1 MAYRAELDSGTAF
14 HFVQTLVVLGY
25 VERIPDSKQF
35 RLTLK
40 PLELGFHAIAQNP
53 KFFSSGSGIDND
65 PQGLK
70 SVRYPNC
77 LRTIVRL
84 PNFSI
89 KRSDQCLKNLKR
101 AEVAAQRH
109 QSEKHSPVPGEGFR
123 VLQAFTAEDPE
134 LKLSEVARR
143 AGLDNGTA
151 FRLLETLVMLGYLER
166 LLETKQ
172 YRLTLKPLDLGFN
185 AIARMDLRTIAQ
197 PELRTLVG
205 EVREAAS
212 IGILDRDEVVYIER
226 YQEGQA
232 RLGVDIRVGSRLPA
246 YCTAIG
252 HSILA
257 FLPRAERRRIL
268 GLTRRVKVN
277 DHTPVTLEEIEE
289 KLEEARAT
297 GYAISELRIHR
308 RATRLVRSHFRRG
321 RLRYR
326 CPERRCT
333 LPAHAY
339 QGICGAYCRASDR
352 VSGKNR
358 ACACLL
364 PEIR

>member
-1 MAYRAELDSGTAF
+1 MPAKSNQPKSRSVDL
-14 HFVQTLVVLGY
+14 
-25 VERIPDSKQF
+25 
-35 RLTLK
+35 
-40 PLELGFHAIAQNP
+40 NP
-53 KFFSSGSGIDND
+53 KNT
-65 PQGLK
+65 
-70 SVRYPNC
+70 V
-77 LRTIVRL
+77 
-84 PNFSI
+84 
-89 KRSDQCLKNLKR
+89 
-101 AEVAAQRH
+101 
-109 QSEKHSPVPGEGFR
+109 QSLAKGFR
-123 VLQAFTAEDPE
+123 VLQAFTAEEPE

-166 LLETKQ
+166 FPETKQ

-197 PELRTLVG
+197 PELRALVG

-212 IGILDRDEVVYIER
+212 VGILDRDDVVYIER

-257 FLPRAERRRIL
+257 FLPRAETRRIL

-289 KLEEARAT
+289 KLEEARAA
-297 GYAISELRIHR
+297 GYAISDSEYIAGLRVLAAPILGPDGFAIAALSVAAPSPR
-308 RATRLVRSHFRRG
+308 MSIREFVALTAGPVTTSAAKI
-321 RLRYR
+321 
-326 CPERRCT
+326 
-333 LPAHAY
+333 AHALSAAGNTVT
-339 QGICGAYCRASDR
+339 QSARKSN
-352 VSGKNR
+352 K
-358 ACACLL
+358 
-364 PEIR
+364 

>member
-1 MAYRAELDSGTAF
+1 MPGKSNEPKSRPGDL
-14 HFVQTLVVLGY
+14 
-25 VERIPDSKQF
+25 
-35 RLTLK
+35 
-40 PLELGFHAIAQNP
+40 NP
-53 KFFSSGSGIDND
+53 KNT
-65 PQGLK
+65 
-70 SVRYPNC
+70 V
-77 LRTIVRL
+77 
-84 PNFSI
+84 
-89 KRSDQCLKNLKR
+89 
-101 AEVAAQRH
+101 
-109 QSEKHSPVPGEGFR
+109 QSLAKGFR
-123 VLQAFTAEDPE
+123 VLQAFTAEEPE

-151 FRLLETLVMLGYLER
+151 FRMLETLVMLGYLER
-166 LLETKQ
+166 FLETKQ

-212 IGILDRDEVVYIER
+212 VGILDRDEVVYIER

-257 FLPRAERRRIL
+257 FLPRAETRRIL

-277 DHTPVTLEEIEE
+277 DHTPVTLEQIEE
-289 KLEEARAT
+289 KLEEARAA

-308 RATRLVRSHFRRG
+308 RATCVVSSHFRRG
-321 RLRYR
+321 RLRHR
-326 CPERRCT
+326 CPERCCT
-333 LPAHAY
+333 LPAHVD
-339 QGICGAYCRASDR
+339 QGICGSHCRTRDR
-352 VSGKNR
+352 VSGENR
-358 ACACLL
+358 ACLVCCRKYGDPVRAKIQQVENLKTRPSHTAAESEL
-364 PEIR
+364 KNRLDALKA

>member
-1 MAYRAELDSGTAF
+1 MPEKLNEPKSRPGDL
-14 HFVQTLVVLGY
+14 
-25 VERIPDSKQF
+25 
-35 RLTLK
+35 
-40 PLELGFHAIAQNP
+40 NP
-53 KFFSSGSGIDND
+53 KNT
-65 PQGLK
+65 
-70 SVRYPNC
+70 V
-77 LRTIVRL
+77 
-84 PNFSI
+84 
-89 KRSDQCLKNLKR
+89 
-101 AEVAAQRH
+101 
-109 QSEKHSPVPGEGFR
+109 QSLAKGFR
-123 VLQAFTAEDPE
+123 VLQAFTAEEPE

-166 LLETKQ
+166 FLETKQ

-212 IGILDRDEVVYIER
+212 VGILDRDEVVYIER

-252 HSILA
+252 QSILA
-257 FLPRAERRRIL
+257 FLPRAETRRIL

-289 KLEEARAT
+289 KLGLPFLVTEVHLLHALRKVLEARQLVDLGPHVAFDDARCEVSSD
-297 GYAISELRIHR
+297 GDSAK
-308 RATRLVRSHFRRG
+308 LVRPLDRG
-321 RLRYR
+321 W
-326 CPERRCT
+326 
-333 LPAHAY
+333 A
-339 QGICGAYCRASDR
+339 GAEADLGHRPQR
-352 VSGKNR
+352 H
-358 ACACLL
+358 
-364 PEIR
+364 

>member
-1 MAYRAELDSGTAF
+1 MPAKSNQPKSRSVDL
-14 HFVQTLVVLGY
+14 
-25 VERIPDSKQF
+25 
-35 RLTLK
+35 
-40 PLELGFHAIAQNP
+40 NP
-53 KFFSSGSGIDND
+53 KNT
-65 PQGLK
+65 
-70 SVRYPNC
+70 V
-77 LRTIVRL
+77 
-84 PNFSI
+84 
-89 KRSDQCLKNLKR
+89 
-101 AEVAAQRH
+101 
-109 QSEKHSPVPGEGFR
+109 QSLAKGFR
-123 VLQAFTAEDPE
+123 VLQAFTAEEPE

-212 IGILDRDEVVYIER
+212 IGILDRDEVVYIEG

-232 RLGVDIRVGSRLPA
+232 RLGVDIRVGSRISA

-257 FLPRAERRRIL
+257 FLPRAESRRIL

-289 KLEEARAT
+289 KLGEVRAA
-297 GYAISELRIHR
+297 GYAISDSEYIAGLRVLSAPILGADGFAMAALSVAAPSPR
-308 RATRLVRSHFRRG
+308 MSIREFVALTAGPVTASAAKI
-321 RLRYR
+321 
-326 CPERRCT
+326 
-333 LPAHAY
+333 AHALSAAGNTVA
-339 QGICGAYCRASDR
+339 QSARKSN
-352 VSGKNR
+352 K
-358 ACACLL
+358 
-364 PEIR
+364 